1 MPNLRSDRSVYSNNH
16 NGNGNNGNGAYV
28 NSLPIVAPTTVDEDD
43 ESINLRQLIN
53 VVKHRFRLI
62 AAVTLG
68 VTAVAALWI
77 FSQEPKYRGGFRLLV
92 EPVTQ
97 GLPEEGEKLAL
108 VEAQWTGLDYDTQ
121 IEVLRS
127 PRVVNPIIYEL
138 AAIYPEIENEE
149 LIRER
154 RSPLTI
160 ERIEETKILQITYED
175 TDPQKIQF
183 VLDNFARAYL
193 RYSLEERRVEIK
205 QGLEFVENQL
215 PKIHAKVDR
224 LQEKLQTFRQRY
236 NLLDPQEQATLL
248 ARQLVEQEEKNF
260 ESQVKLN
267 ETKSLYNVL
276 QKQLGL
282 QPEQA
287 LAASYL
293 SESPRYQN
301 LLNQLQEVEVQLARE
316 SARFLPTSPVVQALK
331 EKREE
336 LLPLLQQEA
345 TKALGNKFS
354 QSVSESPSLSSPS
367 SLRLELNQQYIQ
379 AANEIEVLEIRR
391 RSSEQAI
398 AKLDRLQEQM
408 PVIARQY
415 TDLQRQLNVATN
427 SLTRFLEA
435 QEKLQLE
442 SAQQELPWQL
452 IANPSVEP
460 KPIFPNPPRDL
471 TLALIGGLLLG
482 FTSALLAERLDPVFH
497 SIEELKESIHL
508 PLLGILPFQKN
519 LQPLAA
525 LTEEKKTQGLP
536 QLQIGTHPLQLQTSI
551 ASSNG
556 YDLNNKTNSH
566 NRTWYDA
573 SPFLEAFRSLNTN
586 ISLLGSDS
594 PINSIV
600 ISSTVPSEG
609 KSTVASY
616 LAQAA
621 AAMGQKVLLIDADLR
636 RPQVHRWM
644 GLDNQEGLSNLLATG
659 LELEKVIRTLPH
671 WENLAVVTAGTI
683 PPDPTRL
690 LSSKRM
696 QELMDR
702 IKLQKNYDLIIY
714 DTPPLLGFADGRILA
729 ARTNGVILVVKM
741 SQTDRSLL
749 KQNIDS
755 LKTSHVSLLGLVAN
769 QVKHHFSD
777 SYYYS
782 NYYHS
787 R

>member
-1 MPNLRSDRSVYSNNH
+1 MPDVRSDRSILHNNH
-16 NGNGNNGNGAYV
+16 NGNNGNGAYV
-28 NSLPIVAPTTVDEDD
+28 NSLPIVEQITIDEDD
-43 ESINLRQLIN
+43 ESIDLRQLLNI
-53 VVKHRFRLI
+53 VKHRFRLI

-68 VTAVAALWI
+68 VTAVAAIWI
-77 FSQEPKYRGGFRLLV
+77 FSQEPKYRGSFRLLV

-97 GLPEEGEKLAL
+97 ELPEEREKLAL
-108 VEAQWTGLDYDTQ
+108 VEPQWTGLDYDTQ

-127 PRVVNPIIYEL
+127 PRVITPIIEKL
-138 AAIYPEIENEE
+138 AARYPEIETEE

-154 RSPLTI
+154 RSPLKI
-160 ERIEETKILQITYED
+160 ERVEETKILQISYED

-183 VLDNFARAYL
+183 VIDNFAQAYL
-193 RYSLEERRVEIK
+193 RYSLEERRVEIR

-215 PKIHAKVDR
+215 PTIQAKVDQ
-224 LQEKLQTFRQRY
+224 LQEKLQKFRQRY
-236 NLLDPQEQATLL
+236 NLLDPEEQATLL
-248 ARQLVEQEEKNF
+248 AQQLVKQEEENF
-260 ESQVKLN
+260 NSQVKLN
-267 ETKSLYNVL
+267 ETKSLYKVL
-276 QKQLGL
+276 QQQLGL

-301 LLNQLQEVEVQLARE
+301 LLNQLQEVEVQLAQE
-316 SARFLPTSPVVQALK
+316 STRFLPASPVVQAL
-331 EKREE
+331 EDKREE

-354 QSVSESPSLSSPS
+354 RFVSDSPALASPS

-379 AANEIEVLEIRR
+379 AANEIKVLEIRR
-391 RSSEQAI
+391 QASEQAI
-398 AKLDRLQEQM
+398 AKLNQLQEQI
-408 PVIARQY
+408 PGIARQY

-435 QEKLQLE
+435 REKLQLE

-452 IANPSVEP
+452 IANPSVEQ

-482 FTSALLAERLDPVFH
+482 FGSALLAERLDPVFH
-497 SIEELKESIHL
+497 SIEELQESIHL
-508 PLLGILPFQKN
+508 PVLGTIPFRKD
-519 LQPLAA
+519 LQQLDVITA
-525 LTEEKKTQGLP
+525 EEKPMGLP
-536 QLQIGTHPLQLQTSI
+536 QLQIGTHPIHLQTSI
-551 ASSNG
+551 ASSN
-556 YDLNNKTNSH
+556 YDLQEKTNSH
-566 NRTWYDA
+566 NQKWYDA

-600 ISSTVPSEG
+600 ISSTIPSEG
-609 KSTVASY
+609 KSTVASH

-644 GLDNQEGLSNLLATG
+644 GLDNQEGLSNFLATG
-659 LELEKVIRTLPH
+659 LELEKVIRTIPQ
-671 WENLAVVTAGTI
+671 WENLAVVTAGDI

-690 LSSKRM
+690 LSSKKM

-702 IKLQKNYDLIIY
+702 LNIQQDYNLIIY
-714 DTPPLLGFADGRILA
+714 DTPPLLGFADGRILS
-729 ARTNGVILVVKM
+729 ARTNGVILVVMMGK
-741 SQTDRSLL
+741 TDRSLL

-755 LKTSHVSLLGLVAN
+755 LKTSNVSILGLVSN
-769 QVKHHFSD
+769 QVKYNFSG

-782 NYYHS
+782 DYYRS

>member
-1 MPNLRSDRSVYSNNH
+1 MPNMRSDRSVYLNNH
-16 NGNGNNGNGAYV
+16 NGNNGNGAYV
-28 NSLPIVAPTTVDEDD
+28 NSVPIAGQTKVDEDD
-43 ESINLRQLIN
+43 ESIDLRQLLN

-62 AAVTLG
+62 GAVTLG

-77 FSQEPKYRGGFRLLV
+77 FSQEPKYRGSFRLLV

-97 GLPEEGEKLAL
+97 GLPEEKEKLSL
-108 VEAQWTGLDYDTQ
+108 VEVQWTGLDYDTQ

-127 PRVVNPIIYEL
+127 PRVVTPIIQEL
-138 AAIYPEIENEE
+138 AAIYPEITNEE

-154 RSPLTI
+154 RSPLKI
-160 ERIEETKILQITYED
+160 ERVEETKILQITYED
-175 TDPQKIQF
+175 PDPQKIQF
-183 VLDNFARAYL
+183 VIDNFARAYL
-193 RYSLEERRVEIK
+193 RYSLEERRVEIR

-215 PKIHAKVDR
+215 PAIQAKVDQ
-224 LQEKLQTFRQRY
+224 LQEKLQKFRQRY
-236 NLLDPQEQATLL
+236 ALLDPEEQATLL
-248 ARQLVEQEEKNF
+248 AHQLVKQEEKNF

-276 QKQLGL
+276 QKQLEL

-301 LLNQLQEVEVQLARE
+301 LLNQLQEVEVKLAQE
-316 SARFLPTSPVVQALK
+316 SARFLPTSPVVRALE

-391 RSSEQAI
+391 RSSERAI
-398 AKLDRLQEQM
+398 AKLDRLKEQM
-408 PVIARQY
+408 PLIARQY
-415 TDLQRQLNVATN
+415 TDLQRELNVATN

-435 QEKLQLE
+435 REKLQLE

-482 FTSALLAERLDPVFH
+482 FGSALLAERLDPVFH
-497 SIEELKESIHL
+497 STEELKESIYL
-508 PLLGILPFQKN
+508 PLLGTIPCQKD
-519 LQPLAA
+519 LQL
-525 LTEEKKTQGLP
+525 LEKKPTELP
-536 QLQIGTHPLQLQTSI
+536 QLQIGTHPIHPQISI
-551 ASSNG
+551 ASSNS
-556 YDLNNKTNSH
+556 YDLDNQVNNHNSK
-566 NRTWYDA
+566 WYDA
-573 SPFLEAFRSLNTN
+573 SPFFEGFRSLNTN

-600 ISSTVPSEG
+600 ISSTIPSEG
-609 KSTVASY
+609 KSTVATH

-636 RPQVHRWM
+636 RPQVHRWL

-671 WENLAVVTAGTI
+671 WENLAVMTAGDI

-696 QELMDR
+696 QELMER
-702 IKLQKNYDLIIY
+702 LNTEQYYDLVIY

-741 SQTDRSLL
+741 AKTDRSLL

-755 LKTSHVSLLGLVAN
+755 LKISHVSMLGLVAN
-769 QVKHHFSD
+769 QVKHHSSG

-782 NYYHS
+782 DYY
-787 R
+787 RNK

>member
-1 MPNLRSDRSVYSNNH
+1 MPNMRSDRSIYSNNH
-16 NGNGNNGNGAYV
+16 NGNSSNGNGAYV
-28 NSLPIVAPTTVDEDD
+28 NSLPIVGQTTVDEDD
-43 ESINLRQLIN
+43 ESIDLRQLLN

-62 AAVTLG
+62 GAVTLG
-68 VTAVAALWI
+68 VTAVAAIWL
-77 FSQEPKYRGGFRLLV
+77 FSQEPKYRGSFRLLV

-97 GLPEEGEKLAL
+97 GLPEEKENLSL
-108 VEAQWTGLDYDTQ
+108 IEAQWTGLDYDTQ

-127 PRVVNPIIYEL
+127 PRVVTPIIEEL
-138 AAIYPEIENEE
+138 STIYPEIADEE

-154 RSPLTI
+154 RSPLKI

-175 TDPQKIQF
+175 TDPQKIQS
-183 VLDNFARAYL
+183 VIDNFARAYL
-193 RYSLEERRVEIK
+193 RYSLEERRVEIR

-215 PKIHAKVDR
+215 PTIQAKVDQ
-224 LQEKLQTFRQRY
+224 LQEQLQKFRQRY
-236 NLLDPQEQATLL
+236 DLLDPQEQATLL
-248 ARQLVEQEEKNF
+248 AQQLVKQEEKNF
-260 ESQVKLN
+260 ESRVKLN

-276 QKQLGL
+276 QKQLEL

-301 LLNQLQEVEVQLARE
+301 LLNQLQEVEVQLAQE
-316 SARFLPTSPVVQALK
+316 SARFLPTSPIVRALE
-331 EKREE
+331 EKRAE

-345 TKALGNKFS
+345 TNALGNNFS

-367 SLRLELNQQYIQ
+367 SLRLELNQQYVR
-379 AANEIEVLEIRR
+379 AANELEVLEIRR
-391 RSSEQAI
+391 RSSEEAI
-398 AKLDRLQEQM
+398 AKLDRLKEQM

-435 QEKLQLE
+435 REKLQLE

-482 FTSALLAERLDPVFH
+482 FGSALLAERLDPVFH
-497 SIEELKESIHL
+497 STEELKESIYL
-508 PLLGILPFQKN
+508 PLLATIPFQKD
-519 LQPLAA
+519 LQL
-525 LTEEKKTQGLP
+525 LEGKSTGFP
-536 QLQIGTHPLQLQTSI
+536 QLQIGTHPLNVQTNLVSANSYGLENKI
-551 ASSNG
+551 
-556 YDLNNKTNSH
+556 NNH
-566 NRTWYDA
+566 NRKWYNA

-600 ISSTVPSEG
+600 ISSTIPSEG
-609 KSTVASY
+609 KSTIASH

-636 RPQVHRWM
+636 RPQVHRWL
-644 GLDNQEGLSNLLATG
+644 GLDNQEGLSNFIATD
-659 LELEKVIRTLPH
+659 LELEKVIRILPH
-671 WENLAVVTAGTI
+671 WENLAVMTAGDI

-690 LSSKRM
+690 LSSKKM
-696 QELMDR
+696 QALMER
-702 IKLQKNYDLIIY
+702 LNTEQYYDLVIY

-741 SQTDRSLL
+741 AKTDRGLL

-755 LKTSHVSLLGLVAN
+755 LKTSHVSILGLVAN
-769 QVKHHFSD
+769 QVKNYASG

-782 NYYHS
+782 DYYRS
-787 R
+787 